1 MGNDN
6 TLHIAVI
13 TDEGYVIPTIT
24 MLTST
29 RYNKSPER
37 SYIIHVLGN
46 NLSEFSIRK
55 FRELDRLGI
64 IPPLTVPFHP
74 GKEIMH
80 TKIHIQAG
88 NSSCLTKFGRSA
100 NLLCLT

>member
-37 SYIIHVLGN
+37 S
-46 NLSEFSIRK
+46 
-55 FRELDRLGI
+55 
-64 IPPLTVPFHP
+64 
-74 GKEIMH
+74 
-80 TKIHIQAG
+80 
-88 NSSCLTKFGRSA
+88 
-100 NLLCLT
+100 